1 MSKSVY
7 IGMRHGLIQ
16 QGVEDYLMSQD
27 MRCVSRRLHRPDM
40 LIDVCVTDD
49 ANDVVKFSSSQIP
62 TVLCADFYE
71 RSDVISALRQGAHA
85 CISVWGS
92 FKHLLMAI
100 ESVRI
105 GQRYICPT
113 LTELLCDSRNRTRL
127 PDLTPRE
134 STVVSWISAGY
145 TSKQI
150 GRKLGVSPHTVD
162 THRRN
167 IMQKIGVH
175 KVAELTRFAVLQQET
190 QP

>member
-92 FKHLLMAI
+92 FKHLLMA
-100 ESVRI
+100 
-105 GQRYICPT
+105 
-113 LTELLCDSRNRTRL
+113 ELLCDSRNRTRL

-134 STVVSWISAGY
+134 STVVSWRSAGY